1 MKALQQEKAV
11 LKRLEN
17 VKLDHEK
24 RIQDLQISQVRQSI
38 S

>member
-24 RIQDLQISQVRQSI
+24 RGYPDKR
-38 S
+38 